1 MVVCILGYIDLA
13 RVRVIPR
20 AQMLNVTKGMIQMM
34 SHLILSQTL
43 VA

>member
-13 RVRVIPR
+13 MVCVIPR
-20 AQMLNVTKGMIQMM
+20 AQMLNVRKGMIQMM